1 MMKTQERIRKKFEV
15 KYDYSLYFSHHIF
28 STDNNLLAD
37 VLQTEEAQATKVM
50 VVVDDGVAL
59 AHPGLIAEIA
69 AYFRHHADT
78 ATLCGEVLQI
88 EGGETAKNNFEY
100 ITTIVDAVDQHGIDR
115 HSFIIA
121 IGGGAVL
128 DAVGF
133 AAAIS
138 HRGVRHI
145 RVPTTV
151 LSQDDS
157 GVGVKNG
164 INHRGKKNFIGSF
177 AVPHAILN
185 DTIFLSTLSDR
196 DWRSGISEAIKVALI
211 KDRSF
216 FTWICENVS
225 ALKQRDL
232 PTMNHL
238 IYRCAEMHM
247 EHIATTGDPFEQG
260 SSRPLD
266 FGHWAAHK
274 LEQRSN
280 FEIRHGE
287 AVAIGIALDATYSY
301 LIGLLEESALQAILD
316 CINGL
321 GLPLYDER
329 LDEQILIGLD
339 EFREHLGGKLT
350 IMLLEELGKGIEVHV
365 IDHQKMVKAIEYIST
380 YTSVNLQAS

>member
-1 MMKTQERIRKKFEV
+1 MMKIQERIQKKFEV

-28 STDNNLLAD
+28 SKENTLLAD
-37 VLQTEEAQATKVM
+37 VLRTKESSATKVM
-50 VVVDDGVAL
+50 VVLDDGVAL
-59 AHPGLIAEIA
+59 AHPNLTSEIA
-69 AYFRHHADT
+69 DYFDHYSDT

-88 EGGETAKNNFEY
+88 SGGEAAKNTFEH

-115 HSFIIA
+115 HSFVIA

-287 AVAIGIALDATYSY
+287 AVAIGIALDATYSH
-301 LIGLLEESALQAILD
+301 LIGLLGASALETILD
-316 CINGL
+316 CIHGL

-350 IMLLEELGKGIEVHV
+350 IMLLEELGKGVEVHV
-365 IDHQKMVKAIEYIST
+365 IDHQKMVAAIEYIST
-380 YTSVNLQAS
+380 YTSVNLQTS